1 MTIEDRCAVGEL
13 YAEYGS
19 LLTDKQ
25 QQMLAMYCEMD
36 LSLQEVAE
44 EYGISRQ
51 AVRDSIVRAVNS
63 LQLYESKLGNVRLK
77 AELSTVLGQADG
89 DTWQDAVAKCK
100 QLLED

>member
-13 YAEYGS
+13 YAEYGP

-63 LQLYESKLGNVRLK
+63 LQSYEAKLGNVRLK
-77 AELSTVLGQADG
+77 AQLSTALCTADG
-89 DTWQDAVAKCK
+89 DNWQAVIARCK